1 MKKSG
6 IFRFFKIGKKE
17 ELKDDNW
24 EEEFRGAV
32 SSNSG
37 SVYSVNEYAYVK
49 IDVASRTYEV
59 LEPPLNEEDLKILS
73 IARDLIPRNMTLNSK
88 GLKEA
93 FDQALNDFF
102 ETYSIPEKRRL
113 KLSYYLLRDF
123 LGYGKID
130 ALMRDPMI
138 EDISCSG
145 ANLPVY
151 VYHQLHGSLRTNI
164 IFGREELDSFVCNL
178 AQRCG
183 KHISIAEPIIDASL
197 PDGSRANITFQN
209 EVSTKGS
216 TFTIRKFKQR
226 VLTPLDLIR
235 SGSISA
241 EMLAYLWMMIERKAS
256 ILVAGEVATGKTTL
270 VNAFSL
276 FIPKNMKIVS
286 IEDTPEIRLPHENWI
301 PLVTRM
307 GFFGEGK
314 SITMFDLLK
323 ASLRQR
329 PDYIIIG
336 EIRGEEAQ
344 TLFQAMSTGHLALGT
359 IHAKS
364 PKAVIERLIS
374 PPMNVPKIMVSLL
387 DCICMQTIQKDEG
400 GVKRKTSGIW
410 EVISEGEEIM
420 LKDVFIWNGKSFEYR
435 GCKKLMTISG
445 RSGFDPEKE
454 MRRRAEL
461 LNSLASRNLDFADFW
476 KVISDESRIS

>member
-1 MKKSG
+1 MRRSG
-6 IFRFFKIGKKE
+6 IPSILRIRKREIFVDE
-17 ELKDDNW
+17 NW
-24 EEEFRGAV
+24 EEEFRNAV
-32 SSNSG
+32 SSKSG
-37 SVYSVNEYAYVK
+37 EVYPVGDHAYAR
-49 IDVASRTYEV
+49 IDPVSRTYEV
-59 LEPPLNEEDLKILS
+59 LEPPLNEEDIKILS
-73 IARDLIPRNMTLNSK
+73 IARNLIPRNMSLNSK
-88 GLKEA
+88 SLRETFEEA
-93 FDQALNDFF
+93 MNSFF
-102 ETYSIPEKRRL
+102 KTYSIPGRKRV
-113 KLSYYLLRDF
+113 KLGYYLSRDF

-130 ALMRDPMI
+130 ALMRDSMI

-151 VYHQLHGSLRTNI
+151 VYHQLYGSLRTNI
-164 IFGREELDSFVCNL
+164 VFGKEELDSFVSTL

-183 KHISIAEPIIDASL
+183 KHISIAEPVIDASL

-209 EVSTKGS
+209 EVSTRGS

-241 EMLAYLWMMIERKAS
+241 EMLAYLWIMIERKAS

-276 FIPKNMKIVS
+276 FIPRNMKIVS

-336 EIRGEEAQ
+336 EVRGEEALA
-344 TLFQAMSTGHLALGT
+344 LFQAMSTGHLALGT

-364 PKAVIERLIS
+364 PKAVIDRLVS

-387 DCICMQTIQKDEG
+387 DCICMQTVFRDEEG
-400 GVKRKTSGIW
+400 IKRKTSGIW
-410 EVISEGEEIM
+410 EVVSEDGKTS
-420 LKDVFIWNGKSFEYR
+420 LRDVFVWNGRSFEYR
-435 GCKKLMTISG
+435 GSEKLKTISKIQ
-445 RSGFDPEKE
+445 GFSLEKE
-454 MRRRAEL
+454 MHRRAEI
-461 LNSLASRNLDFADFW
+461 LNDLVSRNLDFEEFW
-476 KVISDESRIS
+476 KVVSDESLGS